1 MSSSENVN
9 VKVSNSFL
17 SMVSRR
23 KNRFSLGSNSEFQ
36 RSGMFDVTPFCY
48 EIVSVCTLTEAFNII
63 LAIVMITHFHISKD
77 L

>member
-48 EIVSVCTLTEAFNII
+48 MFL
-63 LAIVMITHFHISKD
+63 L
-77 L
+77 